1 VSRPL
6 RVGMAGIAALYW
18 PVAIAEGIQTRRD
31 ATLVSFATLGVS
43 PSVVRSHLGMEPADY
58 ARQYGLR
65 QYDDL
70 DEMLR
75 AEELD
80 AVALCSRHTEH
91 AQWVQHIA
99 RHGKDIFIAKTF
111 TTTMADARRICEAAN
126 RYGIRIAVGPSARYL
141 PWFAAA
147 RRILDSGRIG
157 TPFSIRISHHH
168 GTIDVF
174 DRGDFYRDA
183 AEGGPELSL
192 GWYLVDLVL
201 CFMQRP
207 VTRVS
212 AIYGN
217 FTSPDSPFM
226 DCGTMSLELAGGAMA
241 SCEMYFCNRFGFPR
255 WEMEIVGDNGAIL
268 IRQAP
273 DAPSETSVIVTTA
286 AGRRQ
291 APFPTRTRHWELFWI
306 DDFRAGRAP
315 SLSAAHA
322 REITRICL
330 AARVSAHTKRTVTL
344 AARSNGER

>member
-1 VSRPL
+1 
-6 RVGMAGIAALYW
+6 MAGIAALYW
-18 PVAIAEGIQTRRD
+18 PITIAEGIKARRD

-43 PSVVRSHLGMEPADY
+43 PSVVRRHLGMEPADY
-58 ARQYGLR
+58 ARRYGLR

-80 AVALCSRHTEH
+80 AVAICSRHTEH
-91 AQWVQHIA
+91 ARWVQRIA

-111 TTTMADARRICEAAN
+111 TTTMADAGRICAAAS
-126 RYGIRIAVGPSARYL
+126 RHGVRIAVGPSARFL

-147 RRILDSGRIG
+147 RRVLDSGRIG
-157 TPFSIRISHHH
+157 IPFSIRISHHH

-201 CFMQRP
+201 YFMQRP
-207 VTRVS
+207 VTHVS
-212 AIYGN
+212 ALYGN

-226 DCGTMSLELAGGAMA
+226 DCGTLSLELAGGALA
-241 SCEMYFCNRFGFPR
+241 SCNMYFCNRFEFPR
-255 WEMEIVGDNGAIL
+255 WEMEIVGDKGAIL
-268 IRQAP
+268 IHQAP
-273 DAPSETSVIVTTA
+273 GEQSEISVIVTTA
-286 AGRRQ
+286 AGRRE
-291 APFPTRTRHWELFWI
+291 ACLPARTRHWELFWI
-306 DDFRAGRAP
+306 DDFNAGRTP
-315 SLSAAHA
+315 SLSAAYA

-330 AARVSAHTKRTVTL
+330 AARDSADTGKAVTL
-344 AARSNGER
+344 EPR